1 MIQRQRAHAK
11 GRPQDQQKGPMRE
24 LRLVW
29 HLVGMRQ
36 PASTK
41 TTVPQHGHVAACQ
54 HVNMTT
60 CERALQSSCQAAPA
74 SPVKSLVTTFSVLS
88 LSCSSSFFY
97 CLLVVLLKVFIGRG
111 CQPISSRAPPFV
123 VLSFSCPLFLFSS
136 CSPASVLP
144 SCCCVVFWRCPVVA
158 CPFFVLFGVFVA
170 FLPSSFC
177 PLLFS
182 SCPPLVFLLSCCCRA
197 VHIAFRGR
205 GWGCGR
211 PPLQPAFGRAVWAA
225 ARRARPQTA
234 QSPRSPTRRAR
245 APPGGP

>member
-1 MIQRQRAHAK
+1 MHYKAVVRPRRRALSN
-11 GRPQDQQKGPMRE
+11 P
-24 LRLVW
+24 LS
-29 HLVGMRQ
+29 Q
-36 PASTK
+36 PFRSCPCHVLPVSSIAFLLSFFRCSLA
-41 TTVPQHGHVAACQ
+41 VAA
-54 HVNMTT
+54 
-60 CERALQSSCQAAPA
+60 
-74 SPVKSLVTTFSVLS
+74 SPSPDRTPHFS
-88 LSCSSSFFY
+88 LSC
-97 CLLVVLLKVFIGRG
+97 
-111 CQPISSRAPPFV
+111 
-123 VLSFSCPLFLFSS
+123 LSFSCPLFLFSS